1 MTIRRL
7 LFIIPLLVSCRHAP
21 SAAAPQPTAVHVF
34 RFESDQFWL
43 NLHSFLYVLGRAK
56 NGNADAQREAVAG
69 APREAAAA
77 LTGATEAE
85 RAVWHAAV
93 GEYARTLSTRDAVF
107 DADLS
112 TITGAL
118 ARAGNATD
126 APNVPVAATLA
137 AAAPVYRR
145 LWWPAHHD
153 ANVRWRNDVQRN
165 VDRYGP
171 AVLAYIEHAYEM
183 RWPPDGFPVNVSAY
197 SSWAGAYSTSGNLL
211 VVSSLDP
218 DLRGL
223 RALET
228 VFHEGMHQ
236 WDDQMAAI
244 LGARADRLGVS
255 VPRDLSHAMIFFT
268 SGEAVRAAADTTYVP
283 NAQALGIWGR
293 GLEAYRQALEA
304 EWRPHLDGRIGRDAA
319 IDSLLLRLRDK

>member
-1 MTIRRL
+1 MNVHRS
-7 LFIIPLLVSCRHAP
+7 LFLIPLLLSCRHAP
-21 SAAAPQPTAVHVF
+21 VVAAPPRMAARIF
-34 RFESDQFWL
+34 RFQTDQFWL
-43 NLHSFLYVLGRAK
+43 NLHSYLYVLGRAK
-56 NGNADAQREAVAG
+56 NGAPDARREAVVD
-69 APREAAAA
+69 APREAASA
-77 LTGATEAE
+77 LAGATDTE
-85 RAVWHAAV
+85 RAVWNRAV
-93 GEYARTLSTRDAVF
+93 SEYAATLSRRDAVF

-112 TITGAL
+112 TVTGAL
-118 ARAGNATD
+118 ADAGD
-126 APNVPVAATLA
+126 APKPPNVSVAATLA

-145 LWWPAHHD
+145 LWWPANHD
-153 ANVRWRNDVQRN
+153 ANIRWRNDVQRS
-165 VDRYGP
+165 VDRYG
-171 AVLAYIEHAYEM
+171 AEVLAYIERAYDM

-197 SSWAGAYSTSGNLL
+197 SSWAGAYSTGGNLL

-218 DLRGL
+218 DLHGL

-244 LGARADRLGVS
+244 LDARARRLGVG

-268 SGEAVRAAADTTYVP
+268 SGEAVRAIADTTYVP
-283 NAQALGIWGR
+283 NAQALGIWSR

-319 IDSLLLRLRDK
+319 IDSVLLRLRDK